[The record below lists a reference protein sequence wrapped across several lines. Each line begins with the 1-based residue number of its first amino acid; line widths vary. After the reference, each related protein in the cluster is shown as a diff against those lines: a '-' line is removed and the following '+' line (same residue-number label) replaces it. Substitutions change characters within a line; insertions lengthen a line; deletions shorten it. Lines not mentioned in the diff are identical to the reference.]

1 MNPISTAVIL
11 LPSGECG
18 SPGPDA
24 FRPGRLL
31 GMTLL
36 ERAVL
41 AAAQAGVKEFI
52 LLGEPGQGWEE
63 RAARLGRDRRVTNRG
78 LRLEFAPLSRLA
90 EFGRP
95 GVIGRPFWLIGAE
108 SVFNPEALVR
118 AAAAERG
125 LGETLHLVDNSAPGP
140 ARTGDIGLKSV
151 EIPAKAA
158 AFVSLPA
165 EGAASYAGVSLCP
178 AESFPA
184 ICAALAARGA
194 IRPDADFL
202 NGVFA
207 PSASRLFALDGL
219 FCRRVSD
226 RASFRT
232 AYKYVL
238 GTARKPTDSYISRHF
253 NRYIS
258 LFLTRIFL
266 RLGMPPNPLSIVCI
280 LIGLSG
286 GWFVGQGG
294 YVSTAVGALLFE
306 FASVFD
312 GCDGEI
318 SRLTYRSTKL
328 GGFLDMIG
336 DASTY
341 VIFFVSLPVGLY
353 RHSHSA
359 VWLYMALAL
368 FLAMAGYYVLLS
380 RFMAR
385 MKLGNNVIGVVKDIE
400 RSAGQPGFRG
410 RIDAIAAKIGFIYR
424 RDFFATAVCL
434 IVLADGAG
442 VLMVLL
448 PAFSLVEDL
457 YLFFFSRRRLRALR
471 GTK

>member
-1 MNPISTAVIL
+1 MTPISTAVVL
-11 LPSGECG
+11 LPSRQSGR
-18 SPGPDA
+18 SGPDG
-24 FRPGRLL
+24 RLPGKLL

-36 ERAVL
+36 ERAIL
-41 AAAQAGVKEFI
+41 TAAQSGVKEFI
-52 LLGEPGQGWEE
+52 LLGQPGRGWEE
-63 RAARLGRDRRVTNRG
+63 TTARFVRDRRVSSRG
-78 LRLEFAPLSRLA
+78 LRLEFAPLSRLE

-95 GVIGRPFWLIGAE
+95 ETIGQPFWLIGTDA
-108 SVFNPEALVR
+108 VFNPEALVR

-125 LGETLHLVDNSAPGP
+125 REESLHLVETGGG
-140 ARTGDIGLKSV
+140 RTGDIGLKAGGD
-151 EIPAKAA
+151 PAGNA

-165 EGAASYAGVSLCP
+165 EGTTGYAGISLCP
-178 AESFPA
+178 AEAFPT
-184 ICAALAARGA
+184 ICAALAARGVV
-194 IRPDADFL
+194 RPDADFM
-202 NGVFA
+202 NEIFGR
-207 PSASRLFALDGL
+207 SGSRLFALDGL

-226 RASFRT
+226 RASYKS
-232 AYKYVL
+232 AHKYVL

-258 LFLTRIFL
+258 LCLTRGFL
-266 RLGMPPNPLSIVCI
+266 RLGFPPNPLSVVCI

-286 GWFVGQGG
+286 GWFVAQGG

-353 RHSHSA
+353 RHSHHA
-359 VWLYMALAL
+359 IWLILGLTL
-368 FLAMAGYYVLLS
+368 FLAMAGYYIQLS
-380 RFMAR
+380 RYMAR
-385 MKLGNNVIGVVKDIE
+385 TSLGNNVIGVVKDIE

-410 RIDAIAAKIGFIYR
+410 WIDAIAAKIGFIYR

-434 IVLADGAG
+434 VILAGGAG
-442 VLMVLL
+442 VLMALL
-448 PAFSLVEDL
+448 AVFVIIEDL
-457 YLFFFSRRRLRALR
+457 YLFFFSRRRLRSLR
-471 GTK
+471 RPG

>member
-1 MNPISTAVIL
+1 MNPISTAVFL
-11 LPSGECG
+11 LPSRECG
-18 SPGPDA
+18 SPGPDGC
-24 FRPGRLL
+24 RPGRLL
-31 GMTLL
+31 GITLL

-41 AAAQAGVKEFI
+41 AAAQAGVKEFV
-52 LLGEPGQGWEE
+52 LLGEPGRGWEE
-63 RAARLGRDRRVTNRG
+63 KAARFGRDRRITGRG
-78 LRLEFAPLSRLA
+78 LRLEFAPLPRLA

-95 GVIGRPFWLIGAE
+95 GAIGQAFWLIGADA
-108 SVFNPEALVR
+108 VFSPEALVR

-125 LGETLHLVDNSAPGP
+125 RGESLHLVDNSAPGP
-140 ARTGDIGLKSV
+140 GRAGDIGLKV
-151 EIPAKAA
+151 LETPAKAA

-165 EGAASYAGVSLCP
+165 EGATSYAGVSLCP
-178 AESFPA
+178 PESFPA
-184 ICAALAARGA
+184 LCAALAARGA
-194 IRPDADFL
+194 VRPDADFL
-202 NGVFA
+202 NGVFV

-226 RASFRT
+226 RASFRS

-266 RLGMPPNPLSIVCI
+266 RLGMPPNPLSVVCI

-294 YVSTAVGALLFE
+294 YVPTAIGALLFE

-341 VIFFVSLPVGLY
+341 VIFFISLPVGLY
-353 RHSHSA
+353 RHSHNV
-359 VWLYMALAL
+359 VWICLGLAL
-368 FLAMAGYYVLLS
+368 FLAMAGYYIQLS
-380 RFMAR
+380 RYMA
-385 MKLGNNVIGVVKDIE
+385 KTSLGNNVIGVVKDIE

-410 RIDAIAAKIGFIYR
+410 RIDSIAAKIGFIYR

-434 IVLADGAG
+434 VILAGGAG
-442 VLMVLL
+442 VLMALL
-448 PAFSLVEDL
+448 VIFVIIEDL

-471 GTK
+471 QQG